1 MPHLKN
7 KIRVA
12 RHGSGRTAVTTD
24 AGDMTI
30 GEDPATLEWINRRW
44 WDGSPG
50 DAFAF
55 VPLPEMALTGL
66 PPDLF
71 QILYVEPHKITVA
84 YAGHKGAQQEWT
96 YWIHV
101 NDLKS
106 DHTKFGITSDGSATI
121 KNK

>member
-12 RHGSGRTAVTTD
+12 RHGSGSMAVTTD

-30 GEDPATLEWINRRW
+30 GEAPATLEWVNRHW
-44 WDGSPG
+44 WDGNPG

-55 VPLPEMALTGL
+55 VPLPAMALTGL
-66 PPDLF
+66 PSDLF

-84 YAGHKGAQQEWT
+84 YAGYKGAQQEWK

-101 NDLKS
+101 KDGASGHDKS
-106 DHTKFGITSDGSATI
+106 GITSDGSATI